1 MKSLF
6 YQGGPLFMSA
16 LTILLVIA
24 TAWIVYHF
32 IAAYSPK
39 PANKETY
46 LRKLGYGKMIG
57 LFALITGLLG
67 QMVGLYAMF
76 DAIEQIA
83 QKGEEIIPSLV
94 FGGIRVTMIVTFYGL
109 LIYLFSLV
117 LWFVAT
123 MLIEKKKPSK

>member
-1 MKSLF
+1 
-6 YQGGPLFMSA
+6 MSV

-32 IAAYSPK
+32 IVAYSTK
-39 PANKETY
+39 QANKENH
-46 LRKLGYGKMIG
+46 LRKLGYGIMIG

-123 MLIEKKKPSK
+123 MLIEKKHSKQIGN